1 MLLKDIL
8 TDKAF
13 QIGLSASNKEG
24 IVQEIATFFEKT
36 YGLDNKTVFTAL
48 WSREQKGSTGLG
60 KALAI
65 PHARI
70 PNLGSM
76 KLAVFYVADGKD
88 FEAYD
93 KIPTQLFFAAM
104 IDTEGQPQEQ
114 LEMLKIIVETC
125 ENTDLMTALKE
136 AHTATE
142 LKDIVIRRI
151 TEVQNG

>member
-1 MLLKDIL
+1 MFLKNIL

-24 IVQEIATFFEKT
+24 IIQEIAAFFEKT

-70 PNLGSM
+70 PNIGSM

-93 KIPTQLFFAAM
+93 KIPTQLFFAAI
-104 IDTEGQPQEQ
+104 IDSEGQPQEQ

-136 AHTATE
+136 AHTTAE
-142 LKDIVIRRI
+142 LKNIVIRRI